1 MVILKKVMKYVV
13 TGGAGFIGSNIVKK
27 LVSRGDNVT
36 VIDNLNT
43 GKEENLSS
51 VQERINF
58 LRDDILN
65 EDLLEKE
72 TKNIDGVFH
81 QAALASV
88 QDSFSKP
95 EEYHDVNVN
104 GTENIL
110 KLAKK
115 NNFKVVYASSSSVY
129 GNPEKTP
136 ISESDK
142 KTPINPYAET
152 KLKKEELAREYSKNG
167 VKVIGLRYFNV
178 FGKGQSK
185 EYAGVLKLFLERIKD
200 NLPPKING
208 DGTQFRDFVYVDD
221 VANAN
226 IMSMDSNVDHEFFNV
241 GTNTSITIL
250 ELANKIIKHSGL
262 ELKPIFGPE
271 LKGDVKKTIANIDLI
286 KEKIGWKPT
295 VMLEDWIKD
304 IVSLK
309 KFDMI

>member
-1 MVILKKVMKYVV
+1 MKYIV

-43 GKEENLSS
+43 GKEENLVS
-51 VQERINF
+51 VKDKIVF
-58 LRDDILN
+58 LNDNILN
-65 EDLLEKE
+65 LDLLEKE

-88 QDSFSKP
+88 QDSFNKP
-95 EEYHDVNVN
+95 EEYQNVNVN

-110 KLAKK
+110 KLAKQ

-129 GNPEKTP
+129 GNPEKIP
-136 ISESDK
+136 IKESDSK
-142 KTPINPYAET
+142 NPINPYAET
-152 KLKKEELAREYSKNG
+152 KLEKEELAIKYSKMG

-185 EYAGVLKLFLERIKD
+185 EYAGVLKLFLERIRD

-208 DGTQFRDFVYVDD
+208 DGSQFRDFVFVED
-221 VANAN
+221 VADAN
-226 IMSMDSNVDHEFFNV
+226 IMSMDSNIDHEFFNV

-250 ELANKIIKHSGL
+250 DLAKTIIKFSNL
-262 ELKPIFGPE
+262 NIKPIFGPS
-271 LKGDVKKTIANIDLI
+271 LQGDVQKTVANIDLI
-286 KEKIGWKPT
+286 EEKIGWKPT
-295 VMLEDWIKD
+295 IFLEKWIND
-304 IVSLK
+304 IISMK
-309 KFDMI
+309 KFNEI

>member
-1 MVILKKVMKYVV
+1 LKYIV

-27 LVSRGDNVT
+27 LVTRGDNVT

-43 GKEENLSS
+43 GKEENLAS
-51 VQERINF
+51 VSDKITF
-58 LRDDILN
+58 LKDNILN
-65 EDLLEKE
+65 VDLLEQE
-72 TKNIDGVFH
+72 TDGIDGIFH

-95 EEYHDVNVN
+95 EEYNDVNVN

-129 GNPEKTP
+129 GNPERIP
-136 ISESDK
+136 IRESDSK
-142 KTPINPYAET
+142 NPINPYAET
-152 KLKKEELAREYSKNG
+152 KLKKEELAIKYSQIG

-185 EYAGVLKLFLERIKD
+185 EYAGVLKLFLEKIRDKA
-200 NLPPKING
+200 PPKING
-208 DGTQFRDFVYVDD
+208 DGTQFRDFVYVED

-226 IMSMDSNVDHEFFNV
+226 IMSMDSDVNHEFFNV

-250 ELANKIIKHSGL
+250 DLAKTIIKSAGL
-262 ELKPIFGPE
+262 NIEPTFGPA
-271 LKGDVKKTIANIDLI
+271 LKGDVQKTIANIDLI
-286 KEKIGWKPT
+286 KEKIGWEPKI
-295 VMLEDWIKD
+295 MLEKWIED
-304 IVSLK
+304 IIVGE
-309 KFDMI
+309 KFDEI